1 VVTTDAPRR
10 RLTRLVPLRRRREP
24 DGRMT
29 VVEHL
34 SELRRR
40 LVICIIAVVIG
51 GSIMFVLSTDVISF
65 LVTFYKDATGRP
77 KGTLIFTGPLDA
89 FATRLKIATYG
100 GIVLAAPV
108 WLYQMWRF
116 ITPGLNPKEKR
127 YAIPFVITSMLLFA
141 LGGVVALF
149 TLEPAL
155 DFLLNIGGSDLKALL
170 TADRYIS
177 LVALMIVAFGLSFEF
192 PVVLMF
198 LLLARVITTQQ
209 LRQWRRWAI
218 VAIIVFAAVITPSQD
233 PYSLFAMAIPM
244 YLFYEAV
251 IIIGRLLKR

>member
-1 VVTTDAPRR
+1 
-10 RLTRLVPLRRRREP
+10 
-24 DGRMT
+24 MT
-29 VVEHL
+29 VIEHL

-40 LVICIIAVVIG
+40 LVISIIAVVVG
-51 GSIMFVLSTDVISF
+51 GTIMFILSPDVISF

-100 GIVLAAPV
+100 GIVLAMPV
-108 WLYQMWRF
+108 WLYQLWGF
-116 ITPGLNPKEKR
+116 ITPGLNSKER
-127 YAIPFVITSMLLFA
+127 RFAIPFVFSSILLFV

-155 DFLLNIGGSDLKALL
+155 NFLLSIGGSDLKPLL

-192 PVVLMF
+192 PVVLTF

-209 LRQWRRWAI
+209 LRRWRRYAI
-218 VAIIVFAAVITPSQD
+218 VLIIVFAAVITPSQD

-244 YLFYEAV
+244 YVFYECV